1 MLQSAGASGAGIA
14 LVNGVTSLA
23 ALTGVTGVFASTR
36 LGGNEG
42 LSQEEQ
48 RQDSVKSKELDT
60 NENRASMSM
69 SMSMSTSMS
78 IDEEGCKLDGSDKQ
92 VVKGMKA
99 DDGVRKQG
107 GIKLDQR
114 LTNSDCKL

>member
-1 MLQSAGASGAGIA
+1 MLQSAGASGAGLA

-60 NENRASMSM
+60 NENRVSM

>member
-1 MLQSAGASGAGIA
+1 MLQSAGASGAGLA
-14 LVNGVTSLA
+14 LVNSVTSLA

-60 NENRASMSM
+60 NENRVSM

>member
-60 NENRASMSM
+60 NENRVSM